1 MNFKESFSKLTLQD
15 WIFTIFSV
23 LWITI
28 IVTDYLN
35 KQVTYVPSITHFK
48 YTKLFSFLILLGAFL
63 SAYYN
68 RMGFLSKWR
77 AIPINGIFIY
87 ALIQLVIWLVTLS
100 YNKYWKAPL
109 DYTNYLHL
117 AGKAIFTLGCTLL
130 LTVAMYSVGNL
141 IRQKLVPSD
150 SNKLTFK
157 LVDISLGFVVYTS
170 VMMLLGAFD
179 LLDQFILLGVITLM
193 GLLNYK
199 ASATFIKETLWT
211 PIQRPKDLNFWG
223 GFLAFMIL
231 VYITLNY
238 FYTQAP
244 YPLGF
249 DARNYYVNIS
259 KLISE
264 AGGLVAGYQPY
275 AWGLVMSTG
284 YIAFKSPEITMFLS
298 VFGGILSLFA
308 IYDFCKN
315 YIKTSTNI
323 SLVVV
328 LLYLLTPTVTNQ
340 FIIEFKIDLTLVF
353 FQLTILNFVLWW
365 LYEKKNAS
373 VKDHSLLDS
382 KLDFSILCI
391 LGVLLGY
398 CLAIKV
404 LSVFLIFSIFI
415 GLWWYSKDLIG
426 VIGLTALILGIV
438 IVAKLDE
445 QSGLRSYHLSPD
457 ITSYALLIIGA
468 SFLAL
473 SFVKNKARFID
484 FSKALILCS
493 LFIVLVFSPW
503 VYKNY
508 TFTKSTSLVSLIM
521 GDKPR
526 PKLNYNDMNKNYKNS
541 LKENKKNEE

>member
-77 AIPINGIFIY
+77 TIPINGIFIY

-315 YIKTSTNI
+315 YIKTSSNL

-340 FIIEFKIDLTLVF
+340 FIIEFKIDLALVF
-353 FQLTILNFVLWW
+353 FQITILNFLLWW
-365 LYEKKNAS
+365 LFEIKSNTEIKQ
-373 VKDHSLLDS
+373 SLIES
-382 KLDFSILCI
+382 KSDITVLCL
-391 LGVLLGY
+391 LGILLGY
-398 CLAIKV
+398 CLSIKV
-404 LSVFLIFSIFI
+404 LSVFLIFGIFVA
-415 GLWWYSKDLIG
+415 LWWFSKDILG
-426 VIGLTALILGIV
+426 VMGLTSLTLGLV

-457 ITSYALLIIGA
+457 ITSYVLLFVGA
-468 SFLAL
+468 VLMIFSFL
-473 SFVKNKARFID
+473 KNKSNFLSY
-484 FSKALILCS
+484 SKALVLCGSLIL
-493 LFIVLVFSPW
+493 LTFSPW
-503 VYKNY
+503 IYKNY
-508 TFTKSTSLVSLIM
+508 TFTKSTSLVNLIM

-526 PKLNYNDMNKNYKNS
+526 PKMTPTSISKNYEDY
-541 LKENKKNEE
+541 LDNKDSE